1 MATTSQT
8 VTTTTSQA
16 DTKVKAVAPVVTETK
31 DKVVDKNRVYV
42 GNLSYRTTSE
52 ELKAYFLTVCPGVT
66 HAEVI
71 SYPNG
76 RSKGCGLVEFKSAS
90 EAEKAIKELNNTE
103 LGTRKIFIRED
114 REPKGFQGGAGK
126 GDKSPE
132 KKTSTTSTTTA
143 TTTTSSSSTS
153 SAPRRNNDY
162 QPSGRGGRGGR
173 GGYNNRYNNN
183 NNNNNDNNNDN
194 RSYQPRGQK
203 QSAPRAKNSDASN
216 LYVGNLPYSC
226 QDGDLQ
232 ELFEAHGDVV
242 KAEVAMDRNS
252 RSKGFGTVKMGSA
265 DDANNAI
272 TELNEST
279 FQGRKIVVRIDN
291 FAA

>member
-1 MATTSQT
+1 LEEHRNNKMATSQAQ
-8 VTTTTSQA
+8 TTTTSQSE
-16 DTKVKAVAPVVTETK
+16 TKTKSATATPSVTTESK

-66 HAEVI
+66 TAEVI

-76 RSKGCGLVEFKSAS
+76 RSKGCGLVEFKSSS
-90 EAEKAIKELNNTE
+90 EAERAIKELNNTE

-114 REPKGFQGGAGK
+114 REPKGFQGGGGK
-126 GDKSPE
+126 EKTTVTE
-132 KKTSTTSTTTA
+132 KKSSGNTNNNTSTTSQ
-143 TTTTSSSSTS
+143 SSSSSSSSSSQSS
-153 SAPRRNNDY
+153 SAPRY
-162 QPSGRGGRGGR
+162 QSSGRGGR
-173 GGYNNRYNNN
+173 GGYNRYNNN
-183 NNNNNDNNNDN
+183 NN
-194 RSYQPRGQK
+194 YQPRGQ
-203 QSAPRAKNSDASN
+203 QSAQRQKNSDASN
-216 LYVGNLPYSC
+216 LYVGNLPYSV
-226 QDGDLQ
+226 GDSDLL

-242 KAEVAMDRNS
+242 KAEVALDRNS

-272 TELNEST
+272 AELNEST